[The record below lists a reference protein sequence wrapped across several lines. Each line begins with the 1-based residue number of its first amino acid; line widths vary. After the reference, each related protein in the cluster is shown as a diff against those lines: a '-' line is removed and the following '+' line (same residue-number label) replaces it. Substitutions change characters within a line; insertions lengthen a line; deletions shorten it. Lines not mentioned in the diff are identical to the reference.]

1 MSRGPIAIFGVF
13 AAICAI
19 GIPLLAISGT
29 GGEDASAVAV
39 ASQDSEGKDQFVSA
53 CSQCHTLAAAGT
65 LGVVG
70 PNLDTQL
77 APTGDGD
84 FEGNYGR
91 VLSAI
96 CNGFGSGRMPAG
108 ILQGEN
114 AEDVAAFV
122 AAYAGQLSD
131 DAGPLVDTRTAERPE
146 APESCAAVGA

>member
-1 MSRGPIAIFGVF
+1 MSKGPIAFFGVF

-29 GGEDASAVAV
+29 GGEDAAEVAV
-39 ASQDSEGKDQFVSA
+39 ESHDEEGKDQFVSA

-70 PNLDTQL
+70 PNLDKVL
-77 APTGDGD
+77 APTGNGT
-84 FEGNYGR
+84 FEANYGR

-96 CNGFGSGRMPAG
+96 CSGFGGGRMPAG
-108 ILQGEN
+108 ILQGSN

-122 AAYAGQLSD
+122 ATYAGQLSD
-131 DAGPLVDTRTAERPE
+131 DADPLADTRTAKRPE
-146 APESCAAVGA
+146 APESCAATGA